1 MKNMGTRFLDTSFI
15 SSTKTTR
22 RHQALHYSSSM
33 MEKGVRHAKNCEEV
47 MCLDLV
53 ANVAKNYNPNI
64 SLQYNKMTVFL
75 VQKMN
80 DVIF

>member
-1 MKNMGTRFLDTSFI
+1 
-15 SSTKTTR
+15 
-22 RHQALHYSSSM
+22 M
-33 MEKGVRHAKNCEEV
+33 MEKGVRHAKHCEEV

>member
-1 MKNMGTRFLDTSFI
+1 
-15 SSTKTTR
+15 
-22 RHQALHYSSSM
+22 M

-64 SLQYNKMTVFL
+64 SLQYNKMTV
-75 VQKMN
+75 
-80 DVIF
+80 IFTNHKKEHVLIHE